1 MLELGW
7 EIALTYL
14 LIFNSH
20 RERTKQ
26 IYTVYSRRSS
36 VTIHATLR
44 DLQAD
49 YVIVE
54 DIWCHRQYRPG
65 CAFHEV
71 TNQSSYFKYNGT
83 HEESRKNVF
92 FDIFFHISKINWSK
106 VQISFMIS

>member
-1 MLELGW
+1 MLAIGW
-7 EIALTYL
+7 EISLTDL
-14 LIFNSH
+14 LIFNPP

-36 VTIHATLR
+36 DTIHATLR

-49 YVIVE
+49 YIIVE
-54 DIWCHRQYRPG
+54 DSWCHRQYRPG

-71 TNQSSYFKYNGT
+71 TKLYKYSGT
-83 HEESRKNVF
+83 YGESRKCV
-92 FDIFFHISKINWSK
+92 FDIFYISEINWST